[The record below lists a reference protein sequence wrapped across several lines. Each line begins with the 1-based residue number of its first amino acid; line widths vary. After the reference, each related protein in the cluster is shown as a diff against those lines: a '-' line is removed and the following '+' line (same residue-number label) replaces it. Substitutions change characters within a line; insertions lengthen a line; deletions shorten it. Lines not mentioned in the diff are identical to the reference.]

1 MRRIGCRQ
9 EPTIPTSM
17 KGFSMSTSSIVLV
30 GNITKDPV
38 LRFSPNGTATA
49 SFSIA
54 VNRKL
59 FRAANAAN
67 GPNPQS
73 AVPATTQETVS
84 YYNIVAWQSLAENVC
99 ESLHKGDRVV
109 ITGRLDQRSW
119 VNKDAERR
127 VSYEIV
133 AEEVAP
139 SLRWVGAQLQKP
151 ARSGF
156 PDVPLHTEPRRDT
169 GLDPS
174 DASNASQAGP
184 IVGSDQLVLA
194 GGGSEP
200 F

>member
-1 MRRIGCRQ
+1 MRGPARAGNHNN
-9 EPTIPTSM
+9 T
-17 KGFSMSTSSIVLV
+17 KGYTMSTSSIILV

-59 FRAANAAN
+59 FRSANAAN
-67 GPNPQS
+67 GPNPPPA
-73 AVPATTQETVS
+73 AVTTQETVS
-84 YYNIVAWQSLAENVC
+84 YYNVVAWQSLAENVC

-133 AEEVAP
+133 AEEVGP
-139 SLRWVGAQLQKP
+139 SLRWVSALLQKP
-151 ARSGF
+151 ARSAA
-156 PDVPLHTEPRRDT
+156 PDVPLHTEPRRDAEASSPF
-169 GLDPS
+169 GEMRERPS
-174 DASNASQAGP
+174 D
-184 IVGSDQLVLA
+184 DLVLA
-194 GGGSEP
+194 GAHEP